1 MRFAVDNYCRD
12 VAAVHAAAAGDAD
25 AAAVDALEM
34 RDAESGRAPPP
45 DGDDDGDANADASAD
60 VLALPAAGVAGGN
73 AAAAADGVAD
83 IDASAAA

>member
-1 MRFAVDNYCRD
+1 VH
-12 VAAVHAAAAGDAD
+12 VAAAD

-45 DGDDDGDANADASAD
+45 DGGDGDDDASAD
-60 VLALPAAGVAGGN
+60 ADGHGGVLALATPGVAGGDWD
-73 AAAAADGVAD
+73 AAADGVAD